1 MPISGNESV
10 LTSAL
15 NSAIIAAIEA
25 QYGGSI
31 RTPEYINALSAG
43 IANAIIPFLVNNT
56 QVNVGQMVDVP
67 GAGLEAP
74 AGGGAVTGTA
84 TGTVDTTGTIS

>member
-25 QYGGSI
+25 QYGGTI
-31 RTPEYINALSAG
+31 MDPEYINALSAG
-43 IANAIIPFLVNNT
+43 IANAIIPFLVSNT
-56 QVNVGQMVDVP
+56 EVNVGQVVP
-67 GAGLEAP
+67 PGTFTAP
-74 AGGGAVTGTA
+74 AGGGAITGASA
-84 TGTVDTTGTIS
+84 TSTPGTIS